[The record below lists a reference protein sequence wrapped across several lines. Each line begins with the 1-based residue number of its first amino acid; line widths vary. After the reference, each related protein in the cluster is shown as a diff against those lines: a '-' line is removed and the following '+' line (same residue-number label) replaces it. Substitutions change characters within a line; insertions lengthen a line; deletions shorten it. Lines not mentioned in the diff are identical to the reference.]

1 MENDILQRIYS
12 FIQKMT
18 LFTNFNLTH
27 PFTDTEFRLLREVL
41 IASQENRKVISSELA
56 KSLGLTRSA
65 ISQVI
70 TKLIKC
76 NIIQR
81 TPSKSNRKIAY
92 IELTDKSLQYCKNI
106 KAEVDKRINHFIQRL
121 GQDNVSKFLNFADVF
136 VSVFEEE
143 FTEPVC
149 NLSVV

>member
-1 MENDILQRIYS
+1 MENDILQRIYG

-18 LFTNFNLTH
+18 LFTNFNRKH

-41 IASQENRKVISSELA
+41 IASQENRKIISSELA
-56 KSLGLTRSA
+56 KTLGLTRSA
-65 ISQVI
+65 ISQTI
-70 TKLIKC
+70 TKLIKS

-81 TPSKSNRKIAY
+81 TPSKTNRKIAY
-92 IELTDKSLQYCKNI
+92 IELTDKSLQHCKNI
-106 KAEVDKRINHFIQRL
+106 KAEVDRRINHFIQRL
-121 GQDNVSKFLNFADVF
+121 GQDKVIKFLNFSDVF

-149 NLSVV
+149 NLSIL